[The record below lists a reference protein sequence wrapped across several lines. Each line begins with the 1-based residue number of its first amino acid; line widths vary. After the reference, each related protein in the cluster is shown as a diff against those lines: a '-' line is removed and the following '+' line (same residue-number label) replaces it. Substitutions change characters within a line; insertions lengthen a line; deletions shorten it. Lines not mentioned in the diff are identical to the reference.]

1 MAQQQQQYSTFGIN
15 HYIQPLQ
22 QRSPMDFT
30 QLNNLININ
39 NAYDDKTKDIQS
51 SIGESLKKYYPNLNE
66 KDNDYLLKRTKE
78 IEGQIENASKT
89 MSPAKAY
96 DVARKA
102 ASEISKDKGMM
113 QREAANKEYQGVKT
127 AIDQK
132 YAQGLISKDAYDRW
146 NEQHQYHFN
155 DVSGKL
161 DTFKSDADKTLY
173 NKVDWDDIIKKS
185 FAYVS
190 ERSSETSTANSSNYD
205 KDGNLTEKTTTTQN
219 AKGFAYKKKAAIQS
233 AWKAIMNDS
242 AIYAQVSQEMQDN
255 IWKMSKLDEELK
267 DSSLSDSDKK
277 IKQDELNKLK
287 DILCVNGVNQ
297 TSEDMMKNT
306 KSLEK
311 YIEYIFNK
319 QEPIFETLS
328 YTNYKRSNSDS
339 TIGQISGGGKNLLP
353 DTDPN
358 NPTSRQGWNSK
369 ELEKLLDRLHEAG
382 YTDDQMKANLNNTNN
397 LFK

>member
-1 MAQQQQQYSTFGIN
+1 MNQQQQYSTFGIN

-39 NAYDDKTKDIQS
+39 NTYDDKTKDIQS
-51 SIGESLKKYYPNLNE
+51 SIGEELKKYYPNLNE

-78 IEGQIENASKT
+78 IEEQIENASKT

-96 DVARKA
+96 DAARKA
-102 ASEISKDKGMM
+102 ASEIYKDKGMM
-113 QREAANKEYQGVKT
+113 QREAANKEYQGVKM

-132 YAQGLISKDAYDRW
+132 YAQGIISKDAYDRW

-190 ERSSETSTANSSNYD
+190 ERSSEISTATSSNYD
-205 KDGNLTEKTTTTQN
+205 KDRNLTEKTITTQN

-233 AWKAIMNDS
+233 AWKTIMNDS
-242 AIYAQVSQEMQDN
+242 AVYAQVSQEMQDN

-267 DSSLSDSDKK
+267 DVSLSDSDKK

-328 YTNYKRSNSDS
+328 YINYKKSNSDS
-339 TIGQISGGGKNLLP
+339 TIGQISGGRGNLNLNV
-353 DTDPN
+353 DPN
-358 NPTSRQGWNSK
+358 NPTSNLAWNLK
-369 ELEKLLDRLHEAG
+369 ELEQILDKLNEPG
-382 YTDDQMKANLNNTNN
+382 YTNGQIKANVNNTNN

>member
-1 MAQQQQQYSTFGIN
+1 MNQQQQYSTFGIN

-39 NAYDDKTKDIQS
+39 NTYDDKTKDIQS
-51 SIGESLKKYYPNLNE
+51 GIGEELKKYYPNLNE

-96 DVARKA
+96 DAARKA

-113 QREAANKEYQGVKT
+113 QREAANKEYQGVKM

-132 YAQGLISKDAYDRW
+132 YAQGIISKDAYDRW

-155 DVSGKL
+155 DISGKL

-205 KDGNLTEKTTTTQN
+205 KDGKLSEKTITTQN
-219 AKGFAYKKKAAIQS
+219 AKGLAYKKKAAIQS
-233 AWKAIMNDS
+233 AWKTIMNDS
-242 AIYAQVSQEMQDN
+242 AVYAQVSQEMQDN

-267 DSSLSDSDKK
+267 DVSLSDSDKK

-328 YTNYKRSNSDS
+328 YTNYKSSNSNS
-339 TIGQISGGGKNLLP
+339 TIGQISGGRGNLNLNVDP
-353 DTDPN
+353 DNSTS
-358 NPTSRQGWNSK
+358 NPDLNLK
-369 ELEKLLDRLHEAG
+369 ELEQILDKLYEAV
-382 YTDDQMKANLNNTNN
+382 YTDDQIKANLNNTNN